1 MDERLDDL
9 ARSFRRDLR
18 AAKRAPRTVEL
29 YGMAVRMFVDWL
41 EAQGRPPV
49 LSSLTRHAI
58 KGWLADLAETREAS
72 TVLTRHKGMRRFV
85 RWLVVEGELDSDPML
100 GLEQP
105 TPADKPVPVLSD
117 DEIKRLLKTCNSR
130 EFVDRRD
137 EAIIRLLLDGGLRIA
152 ECAAISH
159 ADLDLDA
166 EVVVVTGKGNRIR
179 AVPFGARTARAL
191 DQYLR
196 RRGAHPKA
204 PRSAALWLGQR
215 GPLSRDGIDHMLRV
229 RAERA
234 GVERLHAHRFRHTFA
249 HAFLSAGGQERDLM
263 RLAGWRSSD
272 MLSRYAA
279 STGVQRAHDAHRRL
293 ALGDRL

>member
-72 TVLTRHKGMRRFV
+72 TVLTRHKGLRRFV
-85 RWLVVEGELDSDPML
+85 RWLVVKGELDSDPML

-105 TPADKPVPVLSD
+105 IPSDKPVPLVSD
-117 DEIKRLLKTCNSR
+117 DEIKRLLKTCDSR

-137 EAIIRLLLDGGLRIA
+137 EALIRLLLDAGLRIR
-152 ECAAISH
+152 ECAAIAL

-204 PRSAALWLGQR
+204 RSPALWLGQR

-234 GVERLHAHRFRHTFA
+234 GIERLHAHRFRHTFC

-263 RLAGWRSSD
+263 RLAGWRSSE
-272 MLSRYAA
+272 MLDRYAA
-279 STGVQRAHDAHRRL
+279 VERAHDAHRRL